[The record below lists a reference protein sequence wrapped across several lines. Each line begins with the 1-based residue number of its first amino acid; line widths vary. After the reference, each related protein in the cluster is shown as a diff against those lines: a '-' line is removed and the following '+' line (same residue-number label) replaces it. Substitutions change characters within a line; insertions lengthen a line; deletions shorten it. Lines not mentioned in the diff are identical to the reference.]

1 MTQQQLVENIKKLDK
16 PGRDKFIKLCETLNL
31 EYGEPENEKLS
42 YDCFIIYKGK
52 KYLVELKDRDPKYEQ
67 YDDLILEQDKYNRI
81 MNWKNK
87 LGAAGAYYCNWFGNN
102 AYLWNLDK
110 KCITAKPAKKWM
122 NKITAAS
129 REEKVEKDIFY
140 INKTDAVKYTLTN
153 N

>member
-140 INKTDAVKYTLTN
+140 INKSDAVKYTLSN

>member
-1 MTQQQLVENIKKLDK
+1 MTQQQLVANIKKLDK

-140 INKTDAVKYTLTN
+140 INKTDAVKYTLSN